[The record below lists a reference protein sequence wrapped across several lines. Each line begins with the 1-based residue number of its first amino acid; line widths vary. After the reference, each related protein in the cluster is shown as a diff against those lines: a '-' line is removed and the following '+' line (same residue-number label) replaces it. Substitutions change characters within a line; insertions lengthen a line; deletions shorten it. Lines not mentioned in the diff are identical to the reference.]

1 MSWISLA
8 LVANAASSGDSSV
21 HFPVTESP
29 QKQGK
34 QPISPL
40 RAPHLPFRRISL
52 PTAPSFHHRVSVVS
66 VASFDSLAE
75 DGDAELSPQSGRVL
89 ARVLEQP
96 TQGRSPSVDPTRRRK
111 RARETSA
118 KPTDERQNLKK
129 RKIVEEFYETEKAY
143 VDGLELIYSVRV
155 TASLLLLNNIIQPHI
170 PAFFNANY
178 CISRYSGTA
187 LKSFIIDLYFFQ
199 LHRHM
204 EPSPVISLCACISF
218 GTSSCLIIV
227 PIHIH
232 FGNQR
237 RSPRALALVIGAF
250 PIPISLHPVRHC
262 LSSDYFCS

>member
-1 MSWISLA
+1 MSWITLA

-75 DGDAELSPQSGRVL
+75 DGDAELSPQSGGRVL
-89 ARVLEQP
+89 TRVLEQP
-96 TQGRSPSVDPTRRRK
+96 TQGRPPSADPTRRRK
-111 RARETSA
+111 KARETSA
-118 KPTDERQNLKK
+118 KPTDERQNSKK

-155 TASLLLLNNIIQPHI
+155 TPSFLNNIIQPHI

-178 CISRYSGTA
+178 CISRHSGTA
-187 LKSFIIDLYFFQ
+187 FKSFVIDLHLFQ

-204 EPSPVISLCACISF
+204 EPSPVISLCACIF
-218 GTSSCLIIV
+218 AGTSSCLIIV
-227 PIHIH
+227 PVH
-232 FGNQR
+232 
-237 RSPRALALVIGAF
+237 V
-250 PIPISLHPVRHC
+250 
-262 LSSDYFCS
+262 